1 MNNLRAL
8 RELRG
13 LKQLAVAKD
22 LGVKSSVSISEW
34 ETGRKGLS
42 VENAIMFS
50 RYYCVSV
57 GCVVGTEPIPEGYP
71 DSYFQ
76 PISYNKLVAEHQKA
90 AEEGRLYKPTKKP
103 PFTQE
108 QTAYLEAMED
118 RIVEKVSAALRED
131 TLLLKETGS
140 QGK

>member
-13 LKQLAVAKD
+13 LKQLAVATD
-22 LGVKSSVSISEW
+22 LGIKSPVSISEW

-50 RYYCVSV
+50 KYYCVSV
-57 GCVVGTEPIPEGYP
+57 GCIVGTEPIPENYP
-71 DSYFQ
+71 DHVAPVIYNEA
-76 PISYNKLVAEHQKA
+76 ISTSQKVAE
-90 AEEGRLYKPTKKP
+90 RPRDFKPTKKAA
-103 PFTQE
+103 PFTAE

-118 RIVEKVSAALRED
+118 RIAEKVAETLRED
-131 TLLLKETGS
+131 SYLLRETGDAT
-140 QGK
+140 